1 MICSRIGLNLI
12 RVLLSPEQACALTRS
27 APHQGLR
34 ERASSPCFP
43 QGSQDPRS
51 ILARSHPHPSLP
63 ASLP

>member
-12 RVLLSPEQACALTRS
+12 RVFLSPEQACVLTHS

-43 QGSQDPRS
+43 QGSQ
-51 ILARSHPHPSLP
+51 IHPGLEPPSP
-63 ASLP
+63 QPSRFASLS